1 MYLSKL
7 KDEISNLKI
16 VFVQMGVA
24 GIFVSKRIENGGR
37 TFDKGKVGML
47 IIVFRFAENTK
58 GETDFIQAEV

>member
-1 MYLSKL
+1 MNGYYERWYSEHWYF
-7 KDEISNLKI
+7 DSDP
-16 VFVQMGVA
+16 A

-58 GETDFIQAEV
+58 GETDFIRAEV